1 MPQETTIQ
9 SMRHGISS
17 QLSRV
22 SGWTWVRDLRQVPT
36 SRLHARRRRA
46 AQVELKRLKPRS
58 ILFVCHG
65 NICRSPFAAAAFLRW
80 CAPEIASGV
89 NVTSAGFIGP
99 ERSPPSTAVTA
110 ASRFGVD
117 LTPHRSALITAEN
130 LRAADLIVVMSQQQ
144 ARDIRARVAPST
156 FVLILGDLDPRP
168 ANRRT
173 ILDPWGQPDTAF
185 DESYS
190 RIDRCVRELAK
201 IISAAH

>member
-1 MPQETTIQ
+1 MQQ
-9 SMRHGISS
+9 GISS

-22 SGWTWVRDLRQVPT
+22 AGWTWVRDLRQAPA

-46 AQVELKRLKPRS
+46 AQVELERLKPRS

-65 NICRSPFAAAAFLRW
+65 NICRSPFAAAAFLRS
-80 CAPEIASGV
+80 CAPEIARGI

-99 ERSPPSTAVTA
+99 KRSPPSAALTA

-117 LTPHRSALITAEN
+117 LSAHRSALITSEN

-144 ARDIRARVAPST
+144 ARGIRARVPPST
-156 FVLILGDLDPRP
+156 FVLMLGDLDPRP
-168 ANRRT
+168 VNHRT
-173 ILDPWGQPDTAF
+173 ILDPWGQPDGAF
-185 DESYS
+185 DESYD
-190 RIDRCVRELAK
+190 RIDRCVRELAR